1 MNTDIYKYDAFQLL
15 FQLIVAHAH
24 YLGHLRTQALASDT
38 IIGCSKRPRHWRS
51 GAPFLSYPLCNL
63 LLSIFSCLPSFPFFF
78 TPPALPLTPTRPPD
92 LLSFI
97 FGLLM
102 ATTLCFQWRPVE
114 AAHLRVF
121 KPCIDHFT
129 GRSVAGAI
137 RRRVTVQY

>member
-1 MNTDIYKYDAFQLL
+1 MPTFFSIL
-15 FQLIVAHAH
+15 FH
-24 YLGHLRTQALASDT
+24 Y
-38 IIGCSKRPRHWRS
+38 PW
-51 GAPFLSYPLCNL
+51 AP
-63 LLSIFSCLPSFPFFF
+63 
-78 TPPALPLTPTRPPD
+78 TPALPLTPSRPPD

-102 ATTLCFQWRPVE
+102 TTLCFQWRPVE

-137 RRRVTVQY
+137 RRVTVQY